1 ADADRIA
8 DGAKNDWDCAGR
20 LLRGKSRRRP
30 RRHDDIDLLAHEVVR
45 KILQAF
51 EISFRGLALDDDIP
65 SLHVAEFHELAR
77 EGHGKRRAQA
87 GVEQPN
93 FKALLRA
100 RRAGPH
106 HRGAANERDEV
117 APPHS
122 ITSWAVAMS
131 LSGTSSPSAFAV
143 LRLMTNSNLVGCWT
157 GRSEALSP
165 LRMRWT

>member
-8 DGAKNDWDCAGR
+8 DGAKNDWDCAGG

-30 RRHDDIDLLAHEVVR
+30 GRHDDIDLLAHEVFR

-87 GVEQPN
+87 GVDQPN
-93 FKALLRA
+93 FEALLRA
-100 RRAGPH
+100 RRERP
-106 HRGAANERDEV
+106 RGRRSADERDEL
-117 APPHS
+117 AAPHS
-122 ITSWAVAMS
+122 ITSWAAAMS
-131 LSGTSSPSAFAV
+131 FSGTLRPSACAV
-143 LRLMTNSNLVGCWT
+143 LRLTTNSNLVGCWT
-157 GRSEALSP
+157 GRSPGLSP
-165 LRMRWT
+165 LRMRST